1 MTLLFNAAR
10 IPENSGFP
18 NPEPARQSLHHP
30 NDLGFVKCKTGVVT
44 LVFFLAC
51 WNFSALSPVIRQTTN
66 WVLALDSH
74 CCGCSQ
80 DSKPLQAKREEA

>member
-30 NDLGFVKCKTGVVT
+30 NDLGFVKAKADVVIS
-44 LVFFLAC
+44 VFF
-51 WNFSALSPVIRQTTN
+51 
-66 WVLALDSH
+66 
-74 CCGCSQ
+74 
-80 DSKPLQAKREEA
+80 

>member
-30 NDLGFVKCKTGVVT
+30 SDLGLRQVQDGCRNTG
-44 LVFFLAC
+44 FFLAC

-74 CCGCSQ
+74 YCGCSQ
-80 DSKPLQAKREEA
+80 D